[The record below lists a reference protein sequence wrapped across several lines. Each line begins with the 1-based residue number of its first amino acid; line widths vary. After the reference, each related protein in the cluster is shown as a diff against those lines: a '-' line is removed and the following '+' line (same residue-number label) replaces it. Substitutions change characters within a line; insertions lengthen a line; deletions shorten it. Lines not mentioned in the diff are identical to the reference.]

1 MLFTSRISSPSCKS
15 PLASAVP
22 PLIILAI
29 ITDSPSFLT
38 VAPRGSVDFSG
49 NQKRWE
55 NFKISY

>member
-49 NQKRWE
+49 NQKKVRE
-55 NFKISY
+55 F